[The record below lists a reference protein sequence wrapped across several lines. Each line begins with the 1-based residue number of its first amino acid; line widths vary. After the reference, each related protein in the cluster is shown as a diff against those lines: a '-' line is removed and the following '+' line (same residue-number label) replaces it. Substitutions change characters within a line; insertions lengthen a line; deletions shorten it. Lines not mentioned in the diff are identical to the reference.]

1 MSTIS
6 AKKLQICRGAPNNA
20 RKKGV
25 LTLEQRLQV
34 LRGGMTF
41 RQFADRVGV
50 RPYTVRRYEQGR
62 SRVPLEYVEAV
73 CGALGVSADWL
84 IFGVEAA
91 AVPMEPL
98 ARAVR
103 EDIAPV
109 KRSVVINGERV
120 RIVCVPVLNRVP
132 AGAPAEML
140 DDMPVGFGLEG
151 VIRVPDPGDANAY
164 ALTAWG
170 DSMEPLIHDGERIVV
185 SPRRAHGF
193 SAGIA
198 VVRIAGGQN
207 SPGGQSSPVGQNSP
221 GGELCVKHVR
231 MRGGRVEITPANPR
245 YPGMVLAAEEGGW
258 WTSRYSEPPAGR
270 PATRRPAGVEAGSRA
285 KPT

>member
-6 AKKLQICRGAPNNA
+6 AKKLQICRRAPNNA
-20 RKKGV
+20 RKMGV
-25 LTLEQRLQV
+25 LTLEQRLQA

-41 RQFADRVGV
+41 RQFADRVGAKAHA
-50 RPYTVRRYEQGR
+50 VRRYEQGK

-103 EDIAPV
+103 EEVAPV

-120 RIVCVPVLNRVP
+120 RLVCVPVLNRVP

-170 DSMEPLIHDGERIVV
+170 DSMEPLIRDGERIVV
-185 SPRRAHGF
+185 SPRRAQGF

-198 VVRIAGGQN
+198 VVRLRSQ
-207 SPGGQSSPVGQNSP
+207 GGQSSP

-231 MRGGRVEITPANPR
+231 MRGGRAEITPANPR
-245 YPGMVLAAEEGGW
+245 YAGMVRAAEEV
-258 WTSRYSEPPAGR
+258 AVLGR
-270 PATRRPAGVEAGSRA
+270 VVGVVEAG
-285 KPT
+285 